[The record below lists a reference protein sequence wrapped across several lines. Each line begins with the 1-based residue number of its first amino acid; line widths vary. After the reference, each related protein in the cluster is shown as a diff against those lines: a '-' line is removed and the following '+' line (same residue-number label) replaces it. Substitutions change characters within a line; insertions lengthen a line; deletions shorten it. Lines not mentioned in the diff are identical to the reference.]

1 MPCRVGSLKP
11 PLAVRTGS
19 QDWQSDQY
27 RSEGLKSEAVLSDLS
42 DNLGHPLPYEDPP
55 KELEERPEQGGLKA
69 AEPFVSGKL
78 REAVALY

>member
-42 DNLGHPLPYEDPP
+42 DNLGTLYHM
-55 KELEERPEQGGLKA
+55 KIHQKNWRNGQNRGG
-69 AEPFVSGKL
+69 
-78 REAVALY
+78 